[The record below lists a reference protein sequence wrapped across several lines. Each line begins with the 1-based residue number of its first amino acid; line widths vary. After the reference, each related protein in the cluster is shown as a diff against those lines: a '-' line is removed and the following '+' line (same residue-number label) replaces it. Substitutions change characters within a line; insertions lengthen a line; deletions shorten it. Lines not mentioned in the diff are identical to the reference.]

1 MMTSTTMPAA
11 WTQLLQQI
19 KPFGETDYADVLT
32 RAGEILG
39 FSTAK
44 VEKTG
49 RSIARIGGLRD
60 YDDGQVHELAHS
72 HCTLSIL
79 WDSEPDADVVESL
92 NSFTVVLDLALLAE
106 DRRSQA
112 ASTPLVA
119 PSGTKD
125 RLTKTIDRDG
135 FTDYLD
141 LEFAAGPSNATVMII
156 GLDGMSTVNDT
167 LGHTVGDIVIA
178 ETADRL
184 RDTLRSCDIV
194 SRLGGDVFGVYCPN
208 MGIEVAT
215 KLAGRLQS
223 AIAMPIAVQTHEL
236 RVTASVGIASRSKG
250 EKAEQIL
257 SNGDTALQ
265 AAKADGASELAIY
278 DGAIRMRTE
287 DRRLLAAE
295 LVDALAD
302 NQLMTGLEP
311 IVHLPQGSIVGVEAH
326 VIWNHPLRGE
336 IDRNEFMDLAELIG
350 RVSDVE
356 RAVLEYAL
364 SEQALEDQAMRTG
377 MNLSGSTLRD
387 PIAIDWI
394 ADRLLSSPNKM
405 IMEVTETAVSTGG
418 SIVVR
423 HLQKLRDAGASIVLD
438 DFGLSFASIRT
449 LHAFSFDGVKLHND
463 LLTDG
468 DTARAMAIIK
478 GVYASAEA
486 TGFDIVH
493 SGVDNDDD
501 LRLLMS
507 LDSSVTGQGFYAQGR
522 AVRARV
528 AAANKS

>member
-1 MMTSTTMPAA
+1 MTLTTMPTA
-11 WTQLLQQI
+11 WSQLLQQI
-19 KPFGETDYADVLT
+19 KPFGETDYADVLG

-39 FSTAK
+39 FSAAK
-44 VEKTG
+44 VEKDG

-60 YDDGQVHELAHS
+60 YNDGYVRELAHS
-72 HCTLSIL
+72 HSVLSVA
-79 WDSEPDADVVESL
+79 WDQTPDEQTIDSMD
-92 NSFTVVLDLALLAE
+92 SFAVVLDLALLAP
-106 DRRSQA
+106 DRRTLS
-112 ASTPLVA
+112 ASTSIVA

-125 RLTKTIDRDG
+125 RLTKAIDRDG
-135 FTDYLD
+135 FSDYLD
-141 LEFAAGPSNATVMII
+141 VEFASGPVNATVMVI
-156 GLDGMSTVNDT
+156 GIDGMSTVNDT

-184 RDTLRSCDIV
+184 RDTLRPCDIV
-194 SRLGGDVFGVYCPN
+194 SRLSGDVFGVYCPN
-208 MGIEVAT
+208 IATDVAT
-215 KLAGRLQS
+215 TLAGRLQS
-223 AIAMPIAVQTHEL
+223 SIALPINVQSHEL
-236 RVTASVGIASRSKG
+236 RVSASVGVASRARG
-250 EKAEQIL
+250 EKAAETL

-265 AAKADGASELAIY
+265 VAKADGPGELAIY
-278 DGAIRMRTE
+278 DGAVRMRTE
-287 DRRLLAAE
+287 DRRTLAGE

-302 NQLMTGLEP
+302 NQLMTALEP
-311 IVHLPQGSIVGVEAH
+311 IVHLPNGSIVGVEAH
-326 VIWNHPLRGE
+326 VIWNHPVRGE

-350 RVSDVE
+350 RVADVE

-364 SEQALEDQAMRTG
+364 SEQAFEEQAMRTG
-377 MNLSGSTLRD
+377 VNLSGSTLRD
-387 PIAIDWI
+387 PVAIDWI
-394 ADRLLSSPNKM
+394 VDRLKSSPNKM

-449 LHAFSFDGVKLHND
+449 LHAFAFDGVKLHND

-468 DTARAMAIIK
+468 DDARACAVIK
-478 GVYASAEA
+478 GVYASADA

-493 SGVDNDDD
+493 SGVDDDDD

-507 LDSSVTGQGFYAQGR
+507 LDKSVTGHGFYAQGR

>member
-1 MMTSTTMPAA
+1 MTLTTMPAA
-11 WTQLLQQI
+11 WSQLLQQI

-44 VEKTG
+44 VDKSG
-49 RSIARIGGLRD
+49 RVIARIGGFVN
-60 YDDGQVHELAHS
+60 YTDDQTHELAHS
-72 HCTLSIL
+72 NCTLGIM
-79 WDSEPDADVVESL
+79 WESEPDSIVLESL
-92 NSFTVVLDLALLAE
+92 NSFVVVLDLALLAE
-106 DRRSQA
+106 DRRTQA
-112 ASTPLVA
+112 ATTPLVT

-125 RLTKTIDRDG
+125 RLTKTIDRDS

-141 LEFAAGPSNATVMII
+141 LEFAAGPSDATVMII
-156 GLDGMSTVNDT
+156 GLDAMSTVNDT
-167 LGHTVGDIVIA
+167 LGHTMGDIVIA
-178 ETADRL
+178 ETAERL

-194 SRLGGDVFGVYCPN
+194 SRLGGDVFGIYCPN
-208 MGIEVAT
+208 MGTEVAA
-215 KLAGRLQS
+215 KLARRLQA
-223 AIAMPIAVQTHEL
+223 AIAMPIAVQSHEL
-236 RVTASVGIASRSKG
+236 RVTASAGIASRARG
-250 EKAEQIL
+250 EKAEQAL

-265 AAKADGASELAIY
+265 VAKADGAGELAVY

-295 LVDALAD
+295 LVAALAD

-311 IVHLPQGSIVGVEAH
+311 IVHLPNGSIVGVEAH
-326 VIWNHPLRGE
+326 VIWNHPSRGE
-336 IDRNEFMDLAELIG
+336 IDRNEFMDLAELVG

-364 SEQALEDQAMRTG
+364 SEQALGEEAIRTG

-387 PIAIDWI
+387 PVAIDWI
-394 ADRLLSSPNKM
+394 ADRLMSSPNKM

-449 LHAFSFDGVKLHND
+449 LHAFAFDGVKLHND

-468 DTARAMAIIK
+468 DNARAVAIIK
-478 GVYASAEA
+478 GVYASADA

-501 LRLLMS
+501 LRLLLS

-528 AAANKS
+528 AAAKS